1 MDFFQIFGIGTSI
14 KIKSVQ
20 IPTALHEALKDKNW
34 NHAMEEEMNALNKN
48 QTWEI
53 VGLPKGKQS
62 TSVYCET

>member
-1 MDFFQIFGIGTSI
+1 
-14 KIKSVQ
+14 
-20 IPTALHEALKDKNW
+20 
-34 NHAMEEEMNALNKN
+34 MEEEMNALNKN